1 MDNNSHSH
9 KETQILKF
17 LTKNKY
23 ATSRQLARLFFNDS
37 LKPSTMLRRT
47 NLLTKQ
53 MKEKD
58 VIRHLQRRVGGVRSG
73 SGSYVWYITTKG
85 LNQLKQTYPNLKVV
99 RQNKYEPSMHHLRHS
114 LAITELYVLLN
125 ELASG
130 NSNFKLEV
138 FQFEPDCWRG
148 WLDSLNGRSII
159 KPDAFVEVSLDDYID
174 SYFIELDKST
184 ESLNRIINKSKHYI
198 RYYNLNIEQN
208 KNQGVFPLVLWVV
221 PDEKRK
227 LAIETRIQE
236 TLNNYW
242 ELFQVI
248 TLDEFKDYVSGGIK
262 NG

>member
-1 MDNNSHSH
+1 
-9 KETQILKF
+9 
-17 LTKNKY
+17 
-23 ATSRQLARLFFNDS
+23 
-37 LKPSTMLRRT
+37 
-47 NLLTKQ
+47 
-53 MKEKD
+53 
-58 VIRHLQRRVGGVRSG
+58 
-73 SGSYVWYITTKG
+73 
-85 LNQLKQTYPNLKVV
+85 
-99 RQNKYEPSMHHLRHS
+99 MHHLRHS

-125 ELASG
+125 ELAHET
-130 NSNFKLEV
+130 SNFKLEV

-148 WLDSLNGRSII
+148 WLDSLSGRSII